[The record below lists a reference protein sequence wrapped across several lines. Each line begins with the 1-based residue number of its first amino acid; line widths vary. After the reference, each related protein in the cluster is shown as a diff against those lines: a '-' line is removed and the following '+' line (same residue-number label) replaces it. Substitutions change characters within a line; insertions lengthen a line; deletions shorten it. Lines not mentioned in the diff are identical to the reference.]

1 MGNTQA
7 PADLI
12 CTINGAAPPVS
23 IAMNP
28 RHARTGCGYIVQY
41 WGCPLASVL
50 IKSSSSQWPGPA
62 EHYVFGQGEP
72 PMPGAEPRL
81 DLEDGPPLTFGI
93 YPGMTGQELP
103 QANVYRGPVPDD
115 PERTEQ
121 ALALLQPAG
130 RPFLVRSY
138 VVHTGAG
145 RATNLT
151 PAEPIRYAR
160 DGRRLDFVACYRSED
175 GDLADWVRFVRDE
188 VRRHGPHLDA
198 FQVTEEPNNP
208 HADAG
213 GDGSSPNVR
222 QALVEGV
229 VAAKHEARRNCFDF
243 KVGFAATPS
252 FNPTDDFWVDLASR
266 STPAF
271 AESLDYV
278 GLDFYPDV
286 TRPVPEGQLPA
297 AVEGVLTHFRRV
309 NLVAA
314 GIGPAVPMRV
324 TENGWP
330 TGPGRSADRQAEV
343 LETIVRAV
351 DRLRTKLNITH
362 YEFFLLRDGDSG
374 LPELG
379 AQFGLLRHD
388 YAPKPAFDVYRRLI
402 AELGAD
408 KWPA

>member
-1 MGNTQA
+1 
-7 PADLI
+7 
-12 CTINGAAPPVS
+12 
-23 IAMNP
+23 
-28 RHARTGCGYIVQY
+28 
-41 WGCPLASVL
+41 
-50 IKSSSSQWPGPA
+50 
-62 EHYVFGQGEP
+62 
-72 PMPGAEPRL
+72 MPDAEPRP
-81 DLEDGPPLTFGI
+81 EIKGGPPLTFGI
-93 YPGMTGQELP
+93 YPGMTGQELL
-103 QANVYRGPVPDD
+103 QENVHKGGVSDD

-138 VVHTGAG
+138 VVYTGRG

-151 PAEPIRYAR
+151 PADLIQYAR

-175 GDLADWVRFVRDE
+175 GDLAEWVRFVRDA
-188 VRRHGPHLDA
+188 VRRYGPHLDA

-222 QALVEGV
+222 QALIDGV
-229 VAAKHEARRNCFDF
+229 VTAKDEARRNGFEF

-252 FNPTDDFWVDLASR
+252 FNPADDFWANLASR

-271 AESLDYV
+271 CESLDYV

-286 TRPVPEGQLPA
+286 FRPVPEGQLPA
-297 AVEGVLTHFRRV
+297 AVESVLTHFRRV
-309 NLVAA
+309 NLDAA
-314 GIGPAVPMRV
+314 GIRTTVPVRV

-330 TGPGRSADRQAEV
+330 TGPGRSDERQAEV
-343 LETIVRAV
+343 LETVVRMV
-351 DRLRTKLNITH
+351 HRLRTKLNITH

-374 LPELG
+374 RPDMG

-388 YAPKPAFDVYRRLI
+388 YALKPAFDMYRRLI
-402 AELGAD
+402 AELGGD
-408 KWPA
+408 TWPA

>member
-1 MGNTQA
+1 
-7 PADLI
+7 
-12 CTINGAAPPVS
+12 
-23 IAMNP
+23 
-28 RHARTGCGYIVQY
+28 
-41 WGCPLASVL
+41 
-50 IKSSSSQWPGPA
+50 
-62 EHYVFGQGEP
+62 
-72 PMPGAEPRL
+72 MPDAQLRL
-81 DLEDGPPLTFGI
+81 DREDGPPLTFGI
-93 YPGMTGQELP
+93 YPGMTGLELP
-103 QANVYRGPVPDD
+103 QANVHRGPVLDD

-121 ALALLQPAG
+121 ALEQLQPAG

-138 VVHTGAG
+138 LVYTGSG
-145 RATNLT
+145 RATHLT
-151 PAEPIRYAR
+151 PADPIRYAR
-160 DGRRLDFVACYRSED
+160 DGRRLDFVACYRSEN
-175 GDLADWVRFVRDE
+175 GELADWVRFVRGE
-188 VRRHGPHLDA
+188 VRRYGPHLDA

-208 HADAG
+208 HGKAG

-229 VAAKHEARRNCFDF
+229 VAAKDEARRNGLEF

-252 FNPTDDFWVDLASR
+252 FNPADDFWADLASR

-271 AESLDYV
+271 SEALDYV

-286 TRPVPEGQLPA
+286 FRPVPEGQLPA
-297 AVEGVLTHFRRV
+297 AVEGVLNHFRRV

-314 GIGPAVPMRV
+314 AIGAAVPVRV

-330 TGPGRSADRQAEV
+330 TGLGRSADRQAEV
-343 LETIVRAV
+343 LETVVRVV

-374 LPELG
+374 RPEMG

-388 YAPKPAFDVYRRLI
+388 YAQKPAFDVYRRLI

>member
-1 MGNTQA
+1 MS
-7 PADLI
+7 D
-12 CTINGAAPPVS
+12 
-23 IAMNP
+23 
-28 RHARTGCGYIVQY
+28 
-41 WGCPLASVL
+41 
-50 IKSSSSQWPGPA
+50 
-62 EHYVFGQGEP
+62 
-72 PMPGAEPRL
+72 AEPRL
-81 DLEDGPPLTFGI
+81 DPEDGPPLTFGI

-103 QANVYRGPVPDD
+103 QANVHRGPVPDD

-121 ALALLQPAG
+121 ALGLLQPAG
-130 RPFLVRSY
+130 QPFLVRSY
-138 VVHTGAG
+138 VVYTGAG
-145 RATNLT
+145 PATNLT

-175 GDLADWVRFVRDE
+175 GDLAKWVRFVRDA
-188 VRRHGPHLDA
+188 VQRYGPHLDA

-208 HADAG
+208 HADSG

-229 VAAKHEARRNCFDF
+229 VAAKDEARRNGFEF
-243 KVGFAATPS
+243 EVGFAATPS
-252 FNPTDDFWVDLASR
+252 FNPTDDFWAGLASR

-271 AESLDYV
+271 SKSLDYV

-286 TRPVPEGQLPA
+286 FRPVPEGQLPA
-297 AVEGVLTHFRRV
+297 AVEGVLTHFRQV

-314 GIGPAVPMRV
+314 GIGAAVPVRV

-343 LETIVRAV
+343 LETVVRVV
-351 DRLRTKLNITH
+351 DRQRTKLNITH

-374 LPELG
+374 RPEMG

-388 YAPKPAFDVYRRLI
+388 YAVKPAFDVYRRLI

>member
-1 MGNTQA
+1 MTDDESR
-7 PADLI
+7 PDLAE
-12 CTINGAAPPVS
+12 G
-23 IAMNP
+23 P
-28 RHARTGCGYIVQY
+28 R
-41 WGCPLASVL
+41 
-50 IKSSSSQWPGPA
+50 
-62 EHYVFGQGEP
+62 
-72 PMPGAEPRL
+72 
-81 DLEDGPPLTFGI
+81 LTFGI
-93 YPGMTGQELP
+93 YPGMTGLELP
-103 QANVYRGPVPDD
+103 QENVHRGAVPDD

-138 VVHTGAG
+138 VVYTGRG

-151 PAEPIRYAR
+151 PAELIRYAR

-175 GDLADWVRFVRDE
+175 GDLADWVRFVRDA
-188 VRRHGPHLDA
+188 VRRYGPHLDA

-229 VAAKHEARRNCFDF
+229 VAAKDEARRNGFEF

-252 FNPTDDFWVDLASR
+252 FNPADDFWADLASR

-271 AESLDYV
+271 SESLDYV

-286 TRPVPEGQLPA
+286 FRPVPEGQLPA
-297 AVEGVLTHFRRV
+297 AVEGVLTHFRQV

-314 GIGPAVPMRV
+314 RIPSAVPVRI

-330 TGPGRSADRQAEV
+330 TGPDRSADRQAEV
-343 LETIVRAV
+343 LEAVVRLV
-351 DRLRTKLNITH
+351 HRLRTGLNITH

-374 LPELG
+374 RPDMG
-379 AQFGLLRHD
+379 AQFGLLRDD
-388 YAPKPAFDVYRRLI
+388 YAVKPAFEVYRRLI
-402 AELGAD
+402 AELGGDA
-408 KWPA
+408 WPG

>member
-1 MGNTQA
+1 MR
-7 PADLI
+7 D
-12 CTINGAAPPVS
+12 
-23 IAMNP
+23 
-28 RHARTGCGYIVQY
+28 
-41 WGCPLASVL
+41 
-50 IKSSSSQWPGPA
+50 
-62 EHYVFGQGEP
+62 
-72 PMPGAEPRL
+72 AEPRP
-81 DLEDGPPLTFGI
+81 DIVDGPPLTFGI
-93 YPGMTGQELP
+93 YPGMTGQELL
-103 QANVYRGPVPDD
+103 QENVHRASVPDD
-115 PERTEQ
+115 PARTEQ
-121 ALALLQPAG
+121 ALALLQPSG

-138 VVHTGAG
+138 VVYTGRG

-151 PAEPIRYAR
+151 PTELIRYAR

-175 GDLADWVRFVRDE
+175 GDLAEWVRFVQE
-188 VRRHGPHLDA
+188 AVRRYGPHLDA

-229 VAAKHEARRNCFDF
+229 VTAKDEARRNGFEF

-252 FNPTDDFWVDLASR
+252 FNPADDFWVDLASR

-271 AESLDYV
+271 HRSLDYV

-286 TRPVPEGQLPA
+286 FRPVPEGQLPA
-297 AVEGVLTHFRRV
+297 AIEGVLTHFRQV

-314 GIGPAVPMRV
+314 GIQTTVSVRV

-330 TGPGRSADRQAEV
+330 TGPGRSTDRQAEV
-343 LETIVRAV
+343 LETVVRMV
-351 DRLRTKLNITH
+351 HQLRTKLNITH

-374 LPELG
+374 RPDMS

-388 YAPKPAFDVYRRLI
+388 YASKPAFDVYRRLI
-402 AELGAD
+402 AELGGD